1 MELSHE
7 LTTYILAKLPEQT
20 QREIQRFQRSNY
32 QIDDKLLTPE
42 LVKTLLAHP
51 SFKGKYYL
59 ATYKALKTLERNR
72 NTEQTLT
79 EIGKSE
85 DGAALQAL
93 LVMPVKKHSEAYILL
108 NKIFKL
114 TPRYWL
120 YSSQSNE
127 FYMPE
132 NASYTPGRQRSG
144 SWEPPFTSWSRTHWE
159 RGSAVR
165 NTTTLSERSWKA
177 LRDHYRKQQ
186 KEVTVGRLLK
196 FMKLEVP
203 TPELLENYDKELQRY
218 LTIRNNL
225 GEQYWLTGEASIP
238 GSRSWYSSSSRNLS
252 EGDLRVVID
261 DEEDFGKAP
270 YTILDP
276 YYKADP
282 KATTN
287 DEESTHPTCELPIHT
302 ELRMFDLTYHRM
314 LQARSEDLTLYVYQ
328 PQLIDKLI
336 LPKPTIGLINLL
348 MTAMA
353 SGEAGKQTDLVRG
366 KSGGLIVLASGHPGT
381 GKTLSAEVYS
391 EVVQRPLY
399 TVQCSQL
406 GLDPEQLEKS
416 LSEILRRALRYKA
429 VLLIDEADVYIRER
443 GDDLVHNAMVGVFL
457 RLLEYFSG
465 MLFMT
470 TNRAMIVD
478 DAIESRCI
486 AHLKYTL
493 PSIDDAVSIWDI
505 MREHFKVN
513 MPGGLVQSL
522 ANTYNL
528 SGRSIKNVCR
538 LAAFMQGDKQLTLE
552 TVNAILTIQNKL
564 GGEEGLR
571 PPVRRK

>member
-59 ATYKALKTLERNR
+59 ASYKALKTLERTR
-72 NTEQTLT
+72 DTEKTLAD
-79 EIGKSE
+79 IGQSE
-85 DGAALQAL
+85 DGAALQSL
-93 LVMPVKKHSEAYILL
+93 LAMPIKKHPEAYVLL
-108 NKIFKL
+108 NRLFQM

-120 YSSQSNE
+120 YNSQSNDFVMAE
-127 FYMPE
+127 E
-132 NASYTPGRQRSG
+132 ASYTPGRQRQG
-144 SWEPPFTSWSRTHWE
+144 GWEPPFTSWTHRHWE
-159 RGSAVR
+159 RGST
-165 NTTTLSERSWKA
+165 NTDRTVLSERNWKI
-177 LRDHYRKQQ
+177 LRDDCKKRQV
-186 KEVTVGRLLK
+186 ELTLGRLLR
-196 FMKLEVP
+196 FMRLEVP

-218 LTIRNNL
+218 LAIRNNL

-238 GSRSWYSSSSRNLS
+238 NSRSWYSSSTRNLS

-261 DEEDFGKAP
+261 DEEDFGKQP

-276 YYKADP
+276 YFKPDP
-282 KATTN
+282 KEKM
-287 DEESTHPTCELPIHT
+287 DEESGHPTCELPIHT
-302 ELRMFDLTYHRM
+302 RLRVFDLTYHRM
-314 LQARSEDLTLYVYQ
+314 LQVRSENLSLYVYQ
-328 PQLIDKLI
+328 PELMDKLI

-348 MTAMA
+348 MNAMA
-353 SGEAGKQTDLVRG
+353 SGEASKQTDLVRG
-366 KSGGLIVLASGHPGT
+366 KSGGLIVLASGHPGV

-391 EVVQRPLY
+391 EVVKRPLY

-406 GLDPEQLEKS
+406 GLNPEELEKS

-486 AHLKYTL
+486 AHLKYVL
-493 PSIDDAVSIWDI
+493 PSVSDSVLLWTI
-505 MREHFKVN
+505 MRDHFKVEATET
-513 MPGGLVQSL
+513 LLKTL
-522 ANTYNL
+522 AEKYNL

-538 LAAFMQGDKQLTLE
+538 LAAFMQGSKPLTME
-552 TVNAILTIQNKL
+552 VVESILSIQNKL

-571 PPVRRK
+571 SKVHKS